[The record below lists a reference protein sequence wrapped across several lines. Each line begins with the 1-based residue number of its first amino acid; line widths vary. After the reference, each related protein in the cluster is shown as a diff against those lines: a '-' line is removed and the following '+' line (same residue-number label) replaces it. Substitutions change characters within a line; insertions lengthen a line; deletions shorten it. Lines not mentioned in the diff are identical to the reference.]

1 MNPKNY
7 RPINLSSCI
16 EKLFAALLNAR
27 LKIFLEIENTMSNI
41 QDAFI
46 PGSSTTNHLH
56 ALHCL
61 IEYITAHEKPV
72 FCAFLGLSAAYDK
85 VWRDGMFMKI
95 INSGIGGKFFNVV
108 HSMYRETKSFVKCN
122 NLMSNLYST
131 NLGIKQGCS
140 LSCLIF
146 AIFLNDLE
154 TEMVNFGCN
163 GTDIFDI
170 ETGRLMLKLFA
181 LLYADDTVIISDNK
195 TDFQYS
201 LNAFAYYCRKWKLKI
216 NEAKSNIII
225 FGSVRN
231 RNKLIFTINGE
242 PINIVNSFVYLGL
255 EFSKNKRY
263 IVAIKRNLTKA
274 RRAAFAI
281 FKKSKILNL
290 SVSSQIHILNTIFKP
305 ILL

>member
-1 MNPKNY
+1 
-7 RPINLSSCI
+7 
-16 EKLFAALLNAR
+16 
-27 LKIFLEIENTMSNI
+27 
-41 QDAFI
+41 
-46 PGSSTTNHLH
+46 
-56 ALHCL
+56 
-61 IEYITAHEKPV
+61 
-72 FCAFLGLSAAYDK
+72 
-85 VWRDGMFMKI
+85 
-95 INSGIGGKFFNVV
+95 
-108 HSMYRETKSFVKCN
+108 
-122 NLMSNLYST
+122 
-131 NLGIKQGCS
+131 
-140 LSCLIF
+140 
-146 AIFLNDLE
+146 
-154 TEMVNFGCN
+154 
-163 GTDIFDI
+163 
-170 ETGRLMLKLFA
+170 MLKLFA

-281 FKKSKILNL
+281 LKKSKILNL
-290 SVSSQIHILNTIFKP
+290 SVSFQIHILHTIVKP
-305 ILL
+305 ILLYGCEIFCHDNFKMLETFYFHALNV